1 VATGVVNTMPEATL
15 YAVAA
20 HAVVPSDSIHGT
32 YAGAEAVLADLR
44 AIGIDYDDVMQLLE
58 VEGVEKFDASWVAVG
73 DEVQRSLS
81 KASPTALGV

>member
-1 VATGVVNTMPEATL
+1 
-15 YAVAA
+15 
-20 HAVVPSDSIHGT
+20 
-32 YAGAEAVLADLR
+32 VLAELR

-81 KASPTALGV
+81 KARPTALGV